1 MIDKRGLAFYDWS
14 EESGVM
20 NCAPTWAEGEP
31 TMIELNG
38 ETYLDG
44 KEACH
49 LLGVKVS
56 TLYTYVS
63 RGILRSYKQ
72 GIKRQRLYKQI
83 EVESLLQ
90 LRPST
95 DASPGANNEQGGD
108 EQEHGP
114 DLPHAEDW
122 VPNV

>member
-1 MIDKRGLAFYDWS
+1 
-14 EESGVM
+14 
-20 NCAPTWAEGEP
+20 
-31 TMIELNG
+31 MIELNG

-83 EVESLLQ
+83 ELEALLE
-90 LRPST
+90 LRPS
-95 DASPGANNEQGGD
+95 DSPTATSGA
-108 EQEHGP
+108 EHAAHAP
-114 DLPHAEDW
+114 DDRPELPHARDW

>member
-1 MIDKRGLAFYDWS
+1 
-14 EESGVM
+14 
-20 NCAPTWAEGEP
+20 
-31 TMIELNG
+31 MIELNG

-72 GIKRQRLYKQI
+72 GIKRQRLYKRI

-95 DASPGANNEQGGD
+95 DASPTANNEPDGD
-108 EQEHGP
+108 GQDHRP

>member
-1 MIDKRGLAFYDWS
+1 MIEEKRVVALFYTW
-14 EESGVM
+14 EEGR
-20 NCAPTWAEGEP
+20 P

-44 KEACH
+44 NEACH

-63 RGILRSYKQ
+63 RGVLRSYKQ
-72 GIKRQRLYKQI
+72 GIKRQRLYKRAELEALIQI
-83 EVESLLQ
+83 
-90 LRPST
+90 RPSN
-95 DASPGANNEQGGD
+95 DPED
-108 EQEHGP
+108 DRD